1 MESWNNRPT
10 LRDTIMFNIF
20 KFAARNLLRYKRR
33 TFLTS
38 ILITLGVVAV
48 LIFVSVSGSFKAMM
62 IGQVTD
68 SMLGHLQVH
77 CKGYLSSIDSLP
89 LNLNLN
95 GKQIAKVKEIL
106 DKNDAVK
113 AYSMRIKLGAMFSN
127 FAETTN
133 VRLNAVNPEQEIQT
147 VPMLA
152 DRIIK
157 GEKDGLLKKGEILVP
172 ELIAKGMKVKIG
184 DTIVLVATNKDGS
197 VNGQPFV
204 VRGILE
210 GISGPGG
217 RDGFIHLDDA
227 RALLRIKDR
236 EISEIAIRLKN
247 MDQMNKVFDELKDQL
262 GSFKNKMDKPV
273 FELHTWEK
281 LSPFF
286 NIARMIDLMTFFIK
300 IMLVAIVL
308 VSIMNVMI
316 MAVYE
321 RINEIGTIAA
331 IGTGPGKILSLFLV
345 EGFLLGVVGAL
356 IGVVISLITI
366 AGMNAAQLSF
376 DFGRQKGLLLSPTI
390 ASSDVLMVAA
400 IVIAIAVLGSLQP
413 AWKAAKMDPIT
424 ALRHV

>member
-1 MESWNNRPT
+1 
-10 LRDTIMFNIF
+10 MFNIF
-20 KFAARNLLRYKRR
+20 KLAGRNLRRYKRR
-33 TFLTS
+33 TLLTS
-38 ILITLGVVAV
+38 VLITLGVVAV
-48 LIFVSVSGSFKAMM
+48 LLFVSVSGSFKAMM
-62 IGQVTD
+62 IGQITD
-68 SMLGHLQVH
+68 SMLGHIQVH
-77 CKGYLSSIDSLP
+77 RKGYLASIDSLP
-89 LNLNLN
+89 LDRNLK
-95 GKQIAKVKEIL
+95 GKQIARIKEIL
-106 DKNDAVK
+106 DNNEAVA

-127 FAETTN
+127 FSETTN
-133 VRLNAVNPEQEIQT
+133 IRLNAVNPKQEMQT

-152 DRIIK
+152 DRIIEGK
-157 GEKDGLLKKGEILVP
+157 KEGLLEKGEILVP
-172 ELIAKGMKVKIG
+172 ELIARGMKVKIG

-217 RDGFIHLDDA
+217 RDGLVHLSDA
-227 RALLRIKDR
+227 EMLLRIEDK
-236 EISEIAIRLKN
+236 EISEIAIRLRD
-247 MDQMNKVFDELKDQL
+247 MDLMDLVFAGLKEQL
-262 GSFKNKMDKPV
+262 GSIKNNMNQPV
-273 FELHTWEK
+273 FEVHTWKK

-331 IGTGPGKILSLFLV
+331 IGTVPAKILSLFVV
-345 EGFLLGVVGAL
+345 EGFLLGTFGTL
-356 IGVVISLITI
+356 LGVIISLVAI
-366 AGMNAAQLSF
+366 AGMNAAQISF

-390 ASSDVLMVAA
+390 AASDVLIVAG
-400 IVIAIAVLGSLQP
+400 IVIGIAVIASLQP
-413 AWKAAKMDPIT
+413 AWKAARMDPIT

>member
-1 MESWNNRPT
+1 
-10 LRDTIMFNIF
+10 MFNIF
-20 KFAARNLLRYKRR
+20 KLAARNLRRYKRR

-38 ILITLGVVAV
+38 MLITLGVVSV
-48 LIFVSVSGSFKAMM
+48 LLFVSVSGSFKAMM
-62 IGQVTD
+62 IGQITD

-77 CKGYLSSIDSLP
+77 KKGYLSSIDSLP
-89 LNLNLN
+89 LNRNLE
-95 GKQIAKVKEIL
+95 GKQIAKVKEML
-106 DKNDAVK
+106 DANGDVES
-113 AYSMRIKLGAMFSN
+113 YSMRIKLGAMFSN
-127 FAETTN
+127 YTETTN
-133 VRLNAVNPEQEIQT
+133 VRLNAVNPKQELKT
-147 VPMLA
+147 APMLV
-152 DRIIK
+152 DRIIDGNK
-157 GEKDGLLKKGEILVP
+157 EGLLVKGEILVP
-172 ELIAKGMKVKIG
+172 ELIAKGMKVKVD

-217 RDGFIHLDDA
+217 RDGFIHIEDA
-227 RALLRIKDR
+227 KSLLRIEGK
-236 EISEIAIRLKN
+236 EVSEIAIRLKD
-247 MDQMNKVFDELKDQL
+247 MSQMEKVFAQLNSQL
-262 GSFKNKMDKPV
+262 GSIKNKMDKPV
-273 FELHTWEK
+273 FEVHTWEK

-331 IGTGPGKILSLFLV
+331 IGTKPGKILSLFV
-345 EGFLLGVVGAL
+345 TEGFLLGIFGTL
-356 IGVVISLITI
+356 IGIVVSLVSI
-366 AGMNAAQLSF
+366 AGMNAAQISF

-390 ASSDVLMVAA
+390 SANDVMTVAA
-400 IVIAIAVLGSLQP
+400 IVVAIALLGSLQP
-413 AWKAAKMDPIT
+413 AWKAARMDPIT

>member
-1 MESWNNRPT
+1 
-10 LRDTIMFNIF
+10 MFNIF
-20 KFAARNLLRYKRR
+20 KLAARNLRRYKRR

-38 ILITLGVVAV
+38 MLITLGVVSV
-48 LIFVSVSGSFKAMM
+48 LLFVSVSGSFKAMM
-62 IGQVTD
+62 IGQITD

-77 CKGYLSSIDSLP
+77 KKGYLSSIDSLP
-89 LNLNLN
+89 LNRNLE
-95 GKQIAKVKEIL
+95 GKQIAKVKEML
-106 DKNDAVK
+106 DANGDVES
-113 AYSMRIKLGAMFSN
+113 YSMRIKLGAMFSN
-127 FAETTN
+127 YTETTN
-133 VRLNAVNPEQEIQT
+133 VRLNAVNPKQELKT
-147 VPMLA
+147 APMLV
-152 DRIIK
+152 DRIIDGNK
-157 GEKDGLLKKGEILVP
+157 EGLLVKGEILVP
-172 ELIAKGMKVKIG
+172 ELIAKGMKVKVD

-217 RDGFIHLDDA
+217 RDGFIHIEDA
-227 RALLRIKDR
+227 KSLLRIEGK
-236 EISEIAIRLKN
+236 EVSEIAIRLKD
-247 MDQMNKVFDELKDQL
+247 MSQMEKVFAQLNSQL
-262 GSFKNKMDKPV
+262 GSIKNKMDKPV
-273 FELHTWEK
+273 FEVHTWEK

-331 IGTGPGKILSLFLV
+331 IGTKPGKILSLFV
-345 EGFLLGVVGAL
+345 TEGFLLGIFGTL
-356 IGVVISLITI
+356 IGIVVSLVSI
-366 AGMNAAQLSF
+366 AGMNAAQISF

-390 ASSDVLMVAA
+390 SANDVMTVAA
-400 IVIAIAVLGSLQP
+400 IVVAIAVLGSLQP
-413 AWKAAKMDPIT
+413 AWKAARMDPIT